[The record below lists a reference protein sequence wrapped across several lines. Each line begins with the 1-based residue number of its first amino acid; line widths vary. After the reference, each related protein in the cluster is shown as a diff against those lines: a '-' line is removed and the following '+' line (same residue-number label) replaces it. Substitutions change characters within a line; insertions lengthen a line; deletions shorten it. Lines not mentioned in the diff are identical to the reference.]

1 MGATQMVAFN
11 TSTGHYLRKHNNTW
25 MPTTNPLEASGYP
38 KREIRLAVSAAKKQ
52 YPGDWMIVRRQD
64 ALKLAQVRR
73 QNPVAQEDSPV
84 FPSILP
90 EVEHPINVDIRND
103 CPSSEGSQQ
112 IQALVSRLEAA
123 TSVLRIQ
130 ELTAQLSDCDKTI
143 SDIYH
148 YIEAN
153 QLNAAKGYKAYRN
166 LRKVLLRRRSV
177 KNELHIINQFR
188 RCKIP
193 NSSQVENDS
202 TLLWSPDIEEMM
214 NR

>member
-11 TSTGHYLRKHNNTW
+11 TTTGHYLRKHNNTW

-38 KREIRLAVSAAKKQ
+38 KREMQLAVSAAKKQ
-52 YPGDWMIVRRQD
+52 YPGNWMIVRRQD
-64 ALKLAQVRR
+64 AVKIAQNRIKAPEVHEES
-73 QNPVAQEDSPV
+73 QV
-84 FPSILP
+84 FSSLLP
-90 EVEHPINVDIRND
+90 ELEHPLNIDVRND

-123 TSVLRIQ
+123 TSVLRMQ
-130 ELTAQLSDCDKTI
+130 ELTAQVSEYDKMI
-143 SDIYH
+143 SEIYH

-166 LRKVLLRRRSV
+166 LRKILLRRRAI
-177 KNELHIINQFR
+177 KNELYIIRQV
-188 RCKIP
+188 KSGVLP
-193 NSSQVENDS
+193 ESSQIEKFS
-202 TLLWSPDIEEMM
+202 TRLWSPDIEEMM

>member
-25 MPTTNPLEASGYP
+25 TPTTDPLEASGYP
-38 KREIRLAVSAAKKQ
+38 KREMQLAVSAAKKQ

-64 ALKLAQVRR
+64 AIKLAQVRR

-103 CPSSEGSQQ
+103 CPISEGSRQIQQ
-112 IQALVSRLEAA
+112 IVSRLEAA